1 MLKVRRFGFL
11 SVVLP
16 LLLLTPTVPAAA
28 VTPLL
33 PDLRM
38 ERLRDLSPDT
48 TTWPGHRL
56 LRFTAAIVNVGAGRF
71 EMRARRRAPDTRF
84 TVWQRIYTTA
94 GGSSDVA
101 TPATLV
107 YQGDG
112 HDHWHV
118 KDLESYALARLDQG
132 RTGGRGAKRGFCFF
146 DNEPFPRLAGRRGYT
161 EAMACAPRKPRA
173 LEVLMGLSRGWEDVY
188 QAKLVGQ
195 YIDVTHAAPGRY
207 RLTATADPANWF
219 RESNDANNVTW
230 VTIWLQKT
238 QVRILSSGPHP

>member
-38 ERLRDLSPDT
+38 DRLRDLSLDT

-71 EMRARRRAPDTRF
+71 ELNARRRAPGTRF

-118 KDLESYALARLDQG
+118 KDLETYTLARLDQG
-132 RTGGRGAKRGFCFF
+132 RTVRRGAKRGFCFF
-146 DNEPFPRLAGRRGYT
+146 DDEPFPRLAGQRGVSAEPVYT
-161 EAMACAPRKPRA
+161 EPAVCAAGQPRA
-173 LEVLMGLSRGWEDVY
+173 REVRMGLSRGWEDVY
-188 QAKLVGQ
+188 SAELFGQ
-195 YIDVTHAAPGRY
+195 Y
-207 RLTATADPANWF
+207 
-219 RESNDANNVTW
+219 
-230 VTIWLQKT
+230 
-238 QVRILSSGPHP
+238 